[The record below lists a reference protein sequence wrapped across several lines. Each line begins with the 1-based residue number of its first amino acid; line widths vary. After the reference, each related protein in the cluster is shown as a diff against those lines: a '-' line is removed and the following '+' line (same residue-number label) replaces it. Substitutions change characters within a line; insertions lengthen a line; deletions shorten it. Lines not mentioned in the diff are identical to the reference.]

1 MLDLF
6 SLDLLTIIVLFSA
19 IAMAIVSGLLPGIP
33 AWVCPFFLLP
43 FVDVLNVNQIV
54 LFWIISV
61 LGSQFFGTI
70 ASVTFGIPGESSTLI
85 FNHYTKHFSL
95 STKRTIIKRCADSG
109 AIASLVSLI
118 AVLFGQSL
126 YELLLPLFGKTVVVF
141 SILILASIVVII
153 FTKSYFINFL
163 LFTAGVFIVPKSN
176 IALPEFFIKLGSY
189 TYDISLVSFIIG
201 LILIPKLFYKPEFN
215 DSKYDKLIE
224 EKENTKSSTALGTTI
239 GVLCGFLPGPTA
251 TISSV
256 LSFKFNRGNLF
267 SKIVST
273 SAADHSA
280 IPIGAFLFLYLQ
292 IPLAIDAVVVNSIL
306 LQKEFNVLEFAK
318 FENLVSIFSLLFI
331 SLLILWILARKT
343 YKAYSHICKLDM
355 NKIFIISIIGIMFYL
370 DFLLAGGS
378 YSLMYIAWVT
388 LLGLL
393 GVILQ
398 KYDINPMPLIIGFI
412 LGDNLIWS
420 SYQMINY

>member
-6 SLDLLTIIVLFSA
+6 SLDLLTIVVLFSA
-19 IAMAIVSGLLPGIP
+19 IAMAVVSGLLPGIP

-43 FVDVLNVNQIV
+43 FVDVLNINQIV

-95 STKRTIIKRCADSG
+95 STKQTIIKRCADSG
-109 AIASLVSLI
+109 AIASLFSLF
-118 AVLFGQSL
+118 AVLLGQPI
-126 YELLLPLFGKTVVVF
+126 YALLLPIIGKTVVVF
-141 SILILASIVVII
+141 SILILASVVIVI

-163 LFTAGVFIVPKSN
+163 MFIFGVIIVPKSN
-176 IALPEFFIKLGSY
+176 IALPEIFIKLGSY

-201 LILIPKLFYKPEFN
+201 LILIPKIFYKPEDKKEEYN
-215 DSKYDKLIE
+215 KLIDE
-224 EKENTKSSTALGTTI
+224 SENTKTSTALGTSI
-239 GVLCGFLPGPTA
+239 GTLCGFLPGPTA

-256 LSFKFNRGNLF
+256 LAFKFTRGNLF

-306 LQKEFNVLEFAK
+306 VQKQFNVLEFAK
-318 FENLVSIFSLLFI
+318 FENLIVLFILLFI
-331 SLLILWILARKT
+331 SVFVLWLLARKT
-343 YKAYSHICKLDM
+343 YRIYSQICNLDT
-355 NKIFIISIIGIMFYL
+355 NRLFIYAVIAVMFYL
-370 DFLLAGGS
+370 DFLLSGGS
-378 YSLMYIAWVT
+378 YSMMYVVWVSLLS
-388 LLGLL
+388 LLG
-393 GVILQ
+393 IALQ

>member
-1 MLDLF
+1 MFDLF
-6 SLDLLTIIVLFSA
+6 SLDLITIVVIFSG
-19 IAMAIVSGLLPGIP
+19 IAMAVVSGLLPGIP
-33 AWVCPFFLLP
+33 AWICPFFLLP
-43 FVDVLNVNQIV
+43 FVNDLSINQIV

-85 FNHYTKHFSL
+85 FNHYTKYFSL
-95 STKRTIIKRCADSG
+95 STKQIIIRRCADSG
-109 AIASLVSLI
+109 AIASVISLF

-126 YELLLPLFGKTVVVF
+126 YGLMLPLFGKTVVVF
-141 SILILASIVVII
+141 SILILASFVVII
-153 FTKSYFINFL
+153 FTKSYFVNFL
-163 LFTAGVFIVPKSN
+163 LFTVGVFIVPKSN

-201 LILIPKLFYKPEFN
+201 LILIPKLFYNPEHSN
-215 DSKYDKLIE
+215 TKYDKLIE
-224 EKENTKSSTALGTTI
+224 EKEDTKSSTALGTTVGI
-239 GVLCGFLPGPTA
+239 LCGFLPGPTA

-306 LQKEFNVLEFAK
+306 VQKEFNVLEFAK
-318 FENLVSIFSLLFI
+318 FENLVNIFSLLFA

-355 NKIFIISIIGIMFYL
+355 NKIFIVTIIGIMFYL

-378 YSLMYIAWVT
+378 YSLMYVGWVS
-388 LLGLL
+388 LFGILGIVLH
-393 GVILQ
+393 